1 VTAGPR
7 LTSLPSRYPTKFP
20 HISVNSSTPLNPN
33 NENQSTIVHGGEP
46 HRGPDVTHPTQRPT
60 HSAQR
65 STPFLRNDL
74 FISTFVTLR
83 ALKSILENETT
94 VSTCSST
101 CCYKILH
108 LLRLFG
114 HQTIDTSFNNNPGS
128 RPTQFMVELD
138 WGLRGNAYS
147 SRLLLRRHWGPS
159 RRHRGPLSWGSGKRS
174 TQPTQVG

>member
-1 VTAGPR
+1 M
-7 LTSLPSRYPTKFP
+7 TSLPSRYPSKFP
-20 HISVNSSTPLNPN
+20 TTQSTQVNSTHTLTQQQQTQLN
-33 NENQSTIVHGGEP
+33 TVHGGEP

-74 FISTFVTLR
+74 FISTFVTPC

-174 TQPTQVG
+174 TQPTQV